1 MKDLFEHFLITSA
14 YHYYPKNINESDL
27 YFDETIERKNF
38 LKLLEKWTYF
48 ENDKLNRLAINLR
61 NLLGLE
67 VLLNESDRN
76 FPSFMLEIILNK
88 KSYNTINI
96 YISFFIPFYHIVE
109 LKGSLEKRKIYSN
122 VKLNDKIEGIINKE
136 INEILNYNA
145 FPLQYL
151 EETIPD
157 LTINEEFNFR
167 KAFFTD
173 CYRISFF

>member
-1 MKDLFEHFLITSA
+1 MKDLFEDFLITNA
-14 YHYYPKNINESDL
+14 YYYYPKNINESDL

-38 LKLLEKWTYF
+38 LKLLGKWTDF
-48 ENDKLNRLAINLR
+48 ENDKLNSLILNLR

-67 VLLNESDRN
+67 ILLNESDRN

-96 YISFFIPFYHIVE
+96 YISFFIPFYHVVE
-109 LKGSLEKRKIYSN
+109 LKGSVEERKIYSN
-122 VKLNDKIEGIINKE
+122 IKLNDEIAGIINKE
-136 INEILNYNA
+136 IHEILNYNA

-151 EETIPD
+151 EKTIPN
-157 LTINEEFNFR
+157 LIINEEFNF
-167 KAFFTD
+167 KQAFFTD